1 MIRNRLKELM
11 AERGL
16 KASRVAN
23 DIENLSRNTINS
35 TVNNNGKMIQFET
48 VNSLCQYLGVT
59 PNEFF
64 EYLPFD
70 VDVSISSDNELVENY
85 PDSEPLSAS
94 IAPFYLNLYLKKV
107 STNQASGTTSKTF
120 ELSVI
125 LTNTIDYTLAAK
137 KFVPENK
144 ADFVV
149 VVGNPPRNDVNNA
162 QVNEFNK
169 FWNADLTAGFQQD
182 IRSKIISEISS
193 YIQNELFNRLPAMEK
208 FGGKVNFR
216 FDESFNTKQALNAGP
231 VINFDGPDLPF

>member
-59 PNEFF
+59 PADFF

-70 VDVSISSDNELVENY
+70 VDISISSDNELVTNY
-85 PDSEPLSAS
+85 PEMEVLSAS
-94 IAPFYLNLYLKKV
+94 IAPFYLNLYLKKI

-125 LTNTIDYTLAAK
+125 LTNTVNFISVDS
-137 KFVPENK
+137 KFAPKNK

-149 VVGNPPRNDVNNA
+149 VVGNPPQGNKDKE
-162 QVNEFNK
+162 QVNEFKK
-169 FWNADLTAGFQQD
+169 FWNDNLTAGFQQD
-182 IRSKIISEISS
+182 IRSRIISEISN
-193 YIQNELFNRLPAMEK
+193 YIQTEILNPIPSLKK
-208 FGGKVNFR
+208 FGGRVNFR
-216 FDESFNTKQALNAGP
+216 FDENFNMKQELNDGP
-231 VINFDGPDLPF
+231 VIDFAGLDLPF